1 MPLEYTPISQ
11 LNSSQKEWKIRVLV
25 SRIWDFHSK
34 HKPEVVLG
42 MEAILVDE
50 KGDRIQASLK
60 QKLIKKY
67 KRELKEGAYL
77 DVMNFEVLGNNGDYR
92 GTTHPYKINF
102 IWTTYVKTS
111 EKIPNLSRFNLSPF
125 PDILS
130 QSNVDDVFID
140 ILGEIVGMGEITE
153 RNYAGNSTKLL
164 DIQLRDLSETII
176 ECTLWEKHA
185 EDLHSY
191 VKNNKTGPVILLGSL
206 MRTKRYNGK
215 ISVQNSRF
223 STKLFLNEDIDEISV
238 FKKGMANA
246 DTLAPFTV
254 SPMPPPT
261 RNKKDVES
269 FPLSC
274 WKTIDQITS
283 TMEESTCVTFASI
296 VAFQKECR
304 WWYLGCK
311 GCCSTAQPYFNPVT
325 EQIEPN
331 KYSCDTC
338 EKDEIT
344 TILRYKVQVKVAD
357 HTGSTCFLLFDR
369 EVIQLIH
376 KSAYELLEQQVQFN
390 REGEIPQEL
399 MDLEG
404 RKFAWIIRVKGT
416 EKNYKQPSFNVI
428 KLTDKPEVIH
438 RFQDNVT
445 MEVATHSDLAISSST
460 CSAMQVEN
468 TSSEANDNDLPSSS
482 PMTPT
487 TKRQRSHNIDDEGI
501 QESSTKPKGTSKM
514 AKAESGT
521 KVRNLKK
528 ESTKAKH

>member
-11 LNSSQKEWKIRVLV
+11 LNSSQKEWKIRVL
-25 SRIWDFHSK
+25 RIWDFHSK

-42 MEAILVDE
+42 IEAILVDE
-50 KGDRIQASLK
+50 KGDRIQASVK

-67 KRELKEGAYL
+67 EREFKEGEYL
-77 DVMNFEVLGNNGDYR
+77 DVMNFE
-92 GTTHPYKINF
+92 
-102 IWTTYVKTS
+102 
-111 EKIPNLSRFNLSPF
+111 IPNLSRFNLSPF

-130 QSNVDDVFID
+130 QSNVDDVFI
-140 ILGEIVGMGEITE
+140 
-153 RNYAGNSTKLL
+153 
-164 DIQLRDLSETII
+164 
-176 ECTLWEKHA
+176 
-185 EDLHSY
+185 
-191 VKNNKTGPVILLGSL
+191 
-206 MRTKRYNGK
+206 GK

-223 STKLFLNEDIDEISV
+223 STKLFLNEDIDEISA
-238 FKKGMANA
+238 FKKGMASA

-254 SPMPPPT
+254 SPMVPPT

-274 WKTIDQITS
+274 WKTIDQIAS
-283 TMEESTCVTFASI
+283 TMEHFKSNVVGGMLGAKAVVQQRNHISI
-296 VAFQKECR
+296 Q
-304 WWYLGCK
+304 
-311 GCCSTAQPYFNPVT
+311 
-325 EQIEPN
+325 
-331 KYSCDTC
+331 
-338 EKDEIT
+338 
-344 TILRYKVQVKVAD
+344 YKVQVKVAD
-357 HTGSTCFLLFDR
+357 HTGSTCFILFDR

-416 EKNYKQPSFNVI
+416 EKNYKQPSFKVF

-438 RFQDNVT
+438 KFQDNVT
-445 MEVATHSDLAISSST
+445 MEVTTHPDLAISSST

-468 TSSEANDNDLPSSS
+468 TSSEANDNDLPSCS

-487 TKRQRSHNIDDEGI
+487 TKRQRSHSIDDEGI
-501 QESSTKPKGTSKM
+501 EESSTKPKGTSKM
-514 AKAESGT
+514 AKAESGK
-521 KVRNLKK
+521 KVGNLKK

>member
-1 MPLEYTPISQ
+1 
-11 LNSSQKEWKIRVLV
+11 
-25 SRIWDFHSK
+25 
-34 HKPEVVLG
+34 
-42 MEAILVDE
+42 
-50 KGDRIQASLK
+50 
-60 QKLIKKY
+60 
-67 KRELKEGAYL
+67 
-77 DVMNFEVLGNNGDYR
+77 MNFEVLGNNGDYR

-164 DIQLRDLSETII
+164 DIQLRDL
-176 ECTLWEKHA
+176 
-185 EDLHSY
+185 
-191 VKNNKTGPVILLGSL
+191 
-206 MRTKRYNGK
+206 R
-215 ISVQNSRF
+215 
-223 STKLFLNEDIDEISV
+223 
-238 FKKGMANA
+238 MANA

-325 EQIEPN
+325 EQIESN

-344 TILRYKVQVKVAD
+344 TILRCKVQVKVAD

-416 EKNYKQPSFNVI
+416 EKNYKQPSFNVF

-438 RFQDNVT
+438 RFQDNGGCYTFRFGYKLQVHVLQCRWRILLQKQMT
-445 MEVATHSDLAISSST
+445 MIYH
-460 CSAMQVEN
+460 
-468 TSSEANDNDLPSSS
+468 LP
-482 PMTPT
+482 
-487 TKRQRSHNIDDEGI
+487 
-501 QESSTKPKGTSKM
+501 
-514 AKAESGT
+514 
-521 KVRNLKK
+521 LL
-528 ESTKAKH
+528 